1 MRKILVLNAGSSSL
15 KCELYDAGREAV
27 SPEAIWEAQADWKQ
41 LPGPA
46 SIRIRGK
53 DGAQVENQVEYS
65 EKIESLDHS
74 VEHLLGS
81 LVRGGCAVL
90 RSFDEVSIVGHRVVH
105 GGDRYRQSARL
116 TEDVRAGIRELAPFA
131 PLHNPLALA
140 VIEAADKVLGQT
152 IEQIAVF
159 DTSFHATL
167 PPESYLYPG
176 PKEWATRGLRRYGFH
191 GISHQ
196 YLSLKSAE
204 LFVPACG
211 KPASELRVITCHLGN
226 GCSLCALKG
235 GVSIETTMGF
245 TPLEGLMMGSRSGTV
260 DPGLLLY
267 LMKHDGRTADELDQ
281 ILNHQSGLEGLSG
294 VSSDMRQVTAAAEG
308 GNSDAKQALAVYVY
322 RLAYFISAL
331 IPALGGLDA
340 LVFAGGVGENSAE
353 IRQRTCDRLRFLG
366 ISIDSELNRQSG
378 NDRLI
383 SEKDSTPA
391 VAVVRTRENYQIALE
406 CLTLIGTQ

>member
-1 MRKILVLNAGSSSL
+1 MKILVLNAGSSSL
-15 KCELYDAGREAV
+15 KCELYEADPEEV
-27 SPEAIWEAQADWKQ
+27 SPEAIWDAQADWKQ

-53 DGAQVENQVEYS
+53 GGTPLEYN
-65 EKIESLDHS
+65 EKIESLEHS

-81 LVRGGCAVL
+81 LVRGGRAAL
-90 RSFDEVSIVGHRVVH
+90 RSFDEISIVGHRVVH
-105 GGDRYRQSARL
+105 GGDRYRHSTRL
-116 TEDVRAGIRELAPFA
+116 TADVRVGIRELAPFA

-140 VIEAADKVLGQT
+140 VIQATDKVLGPT
-152 IEQIAVF
+152 VSQIAVF

-196 YLSLKSAE
+196 YLSRKAAAMLMP
-204 LFVPACG
+204 VCG

-235 GVSIETTMGF
+235 GVSVETTMGF

-267 LMKHDGRTADELDQ
+267 LMKHDGCTADELDQ
-281 ILNHQSGLEGLSG
+281 ILNHRSGLEGLSG
-294 VSSDMRQVTAAAEG
+294 VSSDMRQVMAAA
-308 GNSDAKQALAVYVY
+308 GNGDSYATQALAVYIY

-331 IPALGGLDA
+331 VPALGGLDG
-340 LVFAGGVGENSAE
+340 LVFAGGIGENSSE
-353 IRQRTCDRLRFLG
+353 IRQRTCDLLSFLG

-378 NDRLI
+378 NDRFI
-383 SEKDSTPA
+383 SAKGSKPA
-391 VAVVRTRENYQIALE
+391 VAVIRTRENYQIALE